1 MKVGDYVEII
11 RSEPYAGTSTL
22 RGIVL
27 EMDRESA
34 VWQACRIYIFEE
46 YSSAW
51 YYEYEITVISE
62 ADEDGS
68 IQDILSCSGE

>member
-1 MKVGDYVEII
+1 MNVGDYVEII
-11 RSEPYAGTSTL
+11 RSEPYTGTTTL

-34 VWQACRIYIFEE
+34 FWKSCRIYIFEE
-46 YSSAW
+46 YSCAW
-51 YYEYEITVISE
+51 YYEYEVTVISE
-62 ADEDGS
+62 ADENGD